1 MIAHHRNAGSSW
13 HYFALGSR
21 LLFGDDPGQ
30 GLQLYASHPELQ
42 IGPLTFVV
50 ARPLHM
56 LDPWWQGRAAG
67 VALMSMAGPLL
78 LAGIWRLVPEPH
90 RRPER
95 LLIAGMVFLP
105 VWAELATHAGH
116 LDDVLALGFGIA
128 AMHARLHRHPLLAGL
143 LVAAATDCKPWAL
156 AFAPLLLARPTRS
169 ACTALAVCAAGVA
182 AAWLPFL
189 LYAPQTMHAA
199 HFTISN
205 AASSGLRVMG
215 YNGASTPPWDR
226 PAQLALGCL
235 LGVLAVYRRRWEAVI
250 LLATAAR
257 ILLDPEVYGY
267 YTAGVLVGTVVF
279 DLVATG
285 RRWPLV
291 TLTAALSLYVVRFL
305 ATVHVVPL
313 TAQQLGELRV
323 AFVAVAVLAV
333 FTATR
338 ARETSRYLA

>member
-13 HYFALGSR
+13 HYFALGGQ

-42 IGPLTFVV
+42 IGPLTFLV

-56 LDPWWQGRAAG
+56 LDPWFQGRAAG

-78 LAGIWRLVPEPH
+78 LAGIWRLVPQPH

-95 LLIAGMVFLP
+95 LFIAGMVFLP

-128 AMHARLHRHPLLAGL
+128 AMHARIHRHPVLAGL
-143 LVAAATDCKPWAL
+143 LVAAAADCKPWAL
-156 AFAPLLLARPTRS
+156 AFAPLLLVRHTRS
-169 ACTALAVCAAGVA
+169 ACAALAVCAAGVA
-182 AAWLPFL
+182 AAWLPFV
-189 LYAPQTMHAA
+189 LYAPQTMYAA
-199 HFTISN
+199 RFTISN
-205 AASSGLRVMG
+205 AASSGLRVLG
-215 YNGASTPPWDR
+215 YNGPRTPLWDR

-235 LGVLAVYRRRWEAVI
+235 LGVLAVHRRRWEAVI

-305 ATVHVVPL
+305 ATVHLVPL
-313 TAQQLGELRV
+313 TAQKLGELRV
-323 AFVAVAVLAV
+323 AFVAIAILAV
-333 FTATR
+333 FTAS
-338 ARETSRYLA
+338 REHSRRHYLA